1 MLDNLEKDIKYH
13 MDKGTNR
20 PVAWGVFKTYKWYM
34 LMNVC
39 IEFFGHCQELFGV
52 YCYGLVLD
60 IIRDRTGE

>member
-1 MLDNLEKDIKYH
+1 

-20 PVAWGVFKTYKWYM
+20 PVAWGVFKTYKWYI